1 MVVSRR
7 AFTLIELLVV
17 IAIIAILIGL
27 LLPAIQRVREAA
39 NRAECQNNL
48 KQIGIALHNYHN
60 DNSAFPCGSKDP
72 NIYGPSPLVYIL
84 PYIEQDLLYQQDNFT
99 QASGASDG
107 SGGPDASDL
116 VARHRIKTYAC
127 PSDPYP
133 HLESEFGWTNY
144 HSNYG
149 TIVYGSPSMWDGVF
163 GPGIAVGLGGGAG
176 TPQPLHPVS
185 LTDITDGSS
194 NTGLF
199 AEVAH
204 PPPDS
209 QTIPGDPKTDCFE
222 FTGGVSTNHATL
234 RNNLMA
240 ANWKTAN
247 FAGDPGWGPPPW
259 RWRGYPWRE
268 GSIWRTGY
276 NHLLP
281 PNAACWRINK
291 DWWQLATPP
300 SSWHPGGINIV
311 MADGSVRFVSETV
324 DPVAWE
330 AAGSRN
336 RGEPVNL
343 P

>member
-1 MVVSRR
+1 MSASRR
-7 AFTLIELLVV
+7 GFTLIELLVV

-27 LLPAIQRVREAA
+27 LLPAIQKVREAA
-39 NRAECQNNL
+39 NRATCQNNL
-48 KQIGIALHNYHN
+48 KQIGVALHNYHN
-60 DNSAFPCGSKDP
+60 ANNAFPCGSKDP

-84 PYIEQDLLYQQDNFT
+84 PYIEQDILWQMDNLT

-107 SGGPDASDL
+107 GATPDASDL
-116 VARHRIKTYAC
+116 VAQHRIKIYSC

-133 HLESEFGWTNY
+133 HPETEFGWTNY

-149 TIVYGSPSMWDGVF
+149 TWVYGAPSVWDGVF
-163 GPGIAVGLGGGAG
+163 GPGI
-176 TPQPLHPVS
+176 PQGPAAQALPPVA

-204 PPPDS
+204 PPADTATAPR
-209 QTIPGDPKTDCFE
+209 DPKTDCFE
-222 FTGGVSTNHATL
+222 YSGAGNTNHAAMRASL
-234 RNNLMA
+234 LA
-240 ANWKTAN
+240 SNWQTAG
-247 FAGDPGWGPPPW
+247 FAGGWSPPW
-259 RWRGYPWRE
+259 RFRGYPWRE
-268 GSIWRTGY
+268 GSIWRSGY

-281 PNAACWRINK
+281 PNAACWRVNG
-291 DWWQLATPP
+291 DWWQLVTPA

-311 MADGSVRFVSETV
+311 MADGSVRFYGDSV

-336 RGEPVNL
+336 RNEPVSL
-343 P
+343 D